1 MKFKQIL
8 FATALLTGLLAIP
21 AAQASAADS
30 STDPDATLPSYPTA
44 KQWANIKKGYPDIWS
59 KINYYK
65 TSRPVSVTTKF
76 SDMNDTKTVHQKV
89 VRIPKGTTVIGKK
102 FKMNWSKTNVKSY
115 FQFEFDTLSYALLK
129 PALSKNFAAPR
140 QWTTVGA
147 KKMASINKYFVK
159 VHRPAY
165 MPAYSSG
172 DLNKFPGDKVK
183 FSPWNAS
190 TDQVRITPDGYVE
203 FTKINSGQDS
213 YRLFN
218 LMPVSAAKIHKVR
231 VKNNTRY
238 LYYSHHIKGVGDR
251 QVAKTGSTKYRLAVK
266 NLHKPFTMFDGDQ
279 GDFIMS
285 KYQLGNTV
293 YYTQSGGYSA

>member
-1 MKFKQIL
+1 MKFKRFF
-8 FATALLTGLLAIP
+8 FAGALLMGLLAIP
-21 AAQASAADS
+21 AISASAANS
-30 STDPDATLPSYPTA
+30 SSDPDATLPSYPSA
-44 KQWANIKKGYPDIWS
+44 KQWANIKKSYPDLWS
-59 KINYYK
+59 KIGYYK
-65 TSRPVSVTTKF
+65 TTRPVSVTVKF
-76 SDMNDTKTVHQKV
+76 SDMKDTKTVHQKV

-102 FKMNWSKTNVKSY
+102 FKMNWSKTHVTSY
-115 FQFEFDTLSYALLK
+115 FQFDFDTLSYALLK
-129 PALSKNFAAPR
+129 PALKANFAAPR
-140 QWTTVGA
+140 QWTVVGA

-159 VHRPAY
+159 VSRPTY

-172 DLNKFPGDKVK
+172 DLNKFPGNKVK

-203 FTKINSGQDS
+203 YTKVNSGQDS

-218 LMPVSAAKIHKVR
+218 LVPVSAVKIHKVR

-238 LYYSHHIKGVGDR
+238 LYYSHHLKGLGDR

-266 NLHKPFTMFDGDQ
+266 NLHQPFTMFDGDQ

-285 KYQLGNTV
+285 KYQLGKTV
-293 YYTQSGGYSA
+293 YYTQSGSYSA